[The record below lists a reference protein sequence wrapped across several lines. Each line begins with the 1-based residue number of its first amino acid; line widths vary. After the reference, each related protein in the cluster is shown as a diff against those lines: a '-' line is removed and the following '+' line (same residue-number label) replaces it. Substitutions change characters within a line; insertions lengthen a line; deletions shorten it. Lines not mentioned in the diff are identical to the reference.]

1 MTFVFEIE
9 DKTGRK
15 IHLSKE
21 RWKHITQEHPEI
33 SSYINDFEL
42 ILKNPTKIV
51 SPTQEISYYYKYY
64 KQIQSKYLLLLVK
77 YLNGKGFIITAYF
90 TQNIK

>member
-1 MTFVFEIE
+1 MTFIFEIV

-21 RWKHITQEHPEI
+21 RLKHITQEHPEI
-33 SSYINDFEL
+33 SSYINDFES

-51 SPTQEISYYYKYY
+51 SYTSEITYYYKYY
-64 KQIQSKYLLLLVK
+64 KQVQSKYILLLVK

-90 TQNIK
+90 TKNIK